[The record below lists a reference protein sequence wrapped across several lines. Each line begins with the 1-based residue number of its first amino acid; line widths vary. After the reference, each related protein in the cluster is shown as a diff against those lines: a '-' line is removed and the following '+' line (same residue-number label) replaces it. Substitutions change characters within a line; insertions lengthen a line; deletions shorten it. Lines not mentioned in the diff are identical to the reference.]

1 MKTFIQILQLHAKKK
16 KISYPPNLIKKDVKL
31 PDVLAGSP
39 TNTTEIF
46 WTCIFTKDNNDEL
59 SYYDNCVQYQ
69 LLFFINSMA
78 YFYEKPLREQISRKH
93 LLMFQTVNN
102 IFLNIQTKDHL
113 RDIFE
118 KAQRTYLALAR
129 FANLVR
135 HKINKEKID
144 FDLRMEPID
153 IRSKYAIR
161 LYHGNSVYFFVLTDL
176 VNIIQTA
183 ITHSDDMFE
192 RALYPKNPYN
202 NVVFTKTNLYNIY
215 FRIKFSFINMPMWIE
230 LFYRSGF
237 DIDIFRVENEHRL
250 REEYA
255 KHYVTNGSLICLYGE
270 LESMLVRY
278 KRIFRNVNI
287 HPEFPKRELV
297 DIFRPY
303 LFLYVMSID
312 FIHGSEKKYLS
323 EIILKKKL
331 QEFVAYNENFGRR
344 KISMSY
350 VAITISC
357 PECNATTDASF
368 NPFSLLNREIQR
380 RCVTKVTFNEDHP
393 VFTMRDAYESYD
405 KKKIFKPSIPVP
417 SERADISFNRNR
429 SSDDEDSMST
439 EEAELDFLNQT
450 LDGIIRAATNGDN
463 DTDSAS

>member
-1 MKTFIQILQLHAKKK
+1 
-16 KISYPPNLIKKDVKL
+16 
-31 PDVLAGSP
+31 
-39 TNTTEIF
+39 
-46 WTCIFTKDNNDEL
+46 
-59 SYYDNCVQYQ
+59 
-69 LLFFINSMA
+69 
-78 YFYEKPLREQISRKH
+78 
-93 LLMFQTVNN
+93 
-102 IFLNIQTKDHL
+102 
-113 RDIFE
+113 
-118 KAQRTYLALAR
+118 
-129 FANLVR
+129 
-135 HKINKEKID
+135 
-144 FDLRMEPID
+144 
-153 IRSKYAIR
+153 
-161 LYHGNSVYFFVLTDL
+161 
-176 VNIIQTA
+176 
-183 ITHSDDMFE
+183 
-192 RALYPKNPYN
+192 
-202 NVVFTKTNLYNIY
+202 
-215 FRIKFSFINMPMWIE
+215 MPMWIE

-312 FIHGSEKKYLS
+312 FIDGSEKKYLS

-380 RCVTKVTFNEDHP
+380 RCVTKVTFNADHP

-405 KKKIFKPSIPVP
+405 KKKILKPSIPVP